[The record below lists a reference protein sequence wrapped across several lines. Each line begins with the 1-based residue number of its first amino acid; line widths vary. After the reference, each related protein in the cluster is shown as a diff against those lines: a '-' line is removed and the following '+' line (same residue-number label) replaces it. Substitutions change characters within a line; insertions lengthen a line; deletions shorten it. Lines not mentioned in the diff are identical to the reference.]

1 MFCRQNICQ
10 QGMLFR
16 VSNIQIRVLNTNR
29 LKIGG
34 FKMAKKIPD
43 VLTLEEQEKLLDQFN
58 LRYITPQRNKTM
70 IQLLLNTGLRLSEV
84 TNLKWNDI
92 DLMTGQVKVVEGKG
106 LKDRILWL
114 DENTLTILRKW
125 KQRQFKEWGKSD
137 LVFTTRSLRQLD
149 GKAVRS
155 MIKTYSDKAGVKK
168 HITTHSLRHTFA
180 SDLLRDTK
188 NIRIVQKAL
197 GHADI
202 SSTQIYTHI
211 VDEELEEAL
220 KSFRSGSK

>member
-1 MFCRQNICQ
+1 
-10 QGMLFR
+10 
-16 VSNIQIRVLNTNR
+16 
-29 LKIGG
+29 
-34 FKMAKKIPD
+34 MAKKIPD
-43 VLTLEEQEKLLDQFN
+43 VLTLDEQEKLLNQFN
-58 LRYITPQRNKTM
+58 LRYITSQRNKTM
-70 IQLLLNTGLRLSEV
+70 IQLLLNTGLRLSEM

-92 DLMTGQVKVVEGKG
+92 DLMTGQAKVVEGKG
-106 LKDRILWL
+106 LKDRMLWL
-114 DENTLTILRKW
+114 DEETLTMLGKW
-125 KQRQFKEWGKSD
+125 KQRQFKEWGRSD
-137 LVFTTRSLRQLD
+137 LVFTTRTLHSLD

-155 MIKTYSDKAGVKK
+155 MIKTYSDKAGIKK

-220 KSFRSGSK
+220 KGFRSGNK

>member
-1 MFCRQNICQ
+1 
-10 QGMLFR
+10 
-16 VSNIQIRVLNTNR
+16 
-29 LKIGG
+29 
-34 FKMAKKIPD
+34 MAKKIPD
-43 VLTLEEQEKLLDQFN
+43 VLTLDEQEKLLDQFN

-70 IQLLLNTGLRLSEV
+70 IQLLLNTGLRLSEM

-114 DENTLTILRKW
+114 DEETLTMLGEW
-125 KQRQFKEWGKSD
+125 KQRQFKEWGESE
-137 LVFTTRSLRQLD
+137 LVFTTRTLRQLD
-149 GKAVRS
+149 GKAVRI
-155 MIKTYSDKAGVKK
+155 MIKTYSDKAGIKK

>member
-1 MFCRQNICQ
+1 M
-10 QGMLFR
+10 
-16 VSNIQIRVLNTNR
+16 T
-29 LKIGG
+29 
-34 FKMAKKIPD
+34 KKIPD
-43 VLTLEEQEKLLDQFN
+43 ILTLDEQERLLDQFN

-70 IQLLLNTGLRLSEV
+70 IQFLLNTGLRLSEM
-84 TNLKWNDI
+84 TNLEWKDI
-92 DLMTGQVKVVEGKG
+92 NLMTGLVKVVEGKG

-114 DENTLTILRKW
+114 DEESLTMLGKW

-137 LVFTTRSLRQLD
+137 LVFTTRTLRPLD

-155 MIKTYSDKAGVKK
+155 MIKTYSDKAGINK

-220 KSFRSGSK
+220 KGFRSRKE

>member
-1 MFCRQNICQ
+1 
-10 QGMLFR
+10 
-16 VSNIQIRVLNTNR
+16 
-29 LKIGG
+29 
-34 FKMAKKIPD
+34 MAKKIPD
-43 VLTLEEQEKLLDQFN
+43 VLSLDEQKRLLDQFN
-58 LRYITPQRNKTM
+58 LRYITSQRNKTM
-70 IQLLLNTGLRLSEV
+70 IQLLLNTGLRLAEM
-84 TNLKWNDI
+84 TNLKWRDI

-114 DENTLTILRKW
+114 DEKTLVMLGKW
-125 KQRQFKEWGKSD
+125 KERQFKEWGKSD
-137 LVFTTRSLRQLD
+137 LVFTTRTLSPLD

-155 MIKTYSDKAGVKK
+155 MIKTYSDKAGINK

-197 GHADI
+197 GHSDI

-211 VDEELEEAL
+211 VDDELEDAL
-220 KSFRSGSK
+220 KSFRNRK

>member
-1 MFCRQNICQ
+1 
-10 QGMLFR
+10 
-16 VSNIQIRVLNTNR
+16 
-29 LKIGG
+29 
-34 FKMAKKIPD
+34 MAKKIPD
-43 VLTLEEQEKLLDQFN
+43 VLTLDEQEKLLNQFN
-58 LRYITPQRNKTM
+58 LRYITSQRNKTM
-70 IQLLLNTGLRLSEV
+70 IQLLLNTGLRLSEM

-114 DENTLTILRKW
+114 DEETLTMLGKW
-125 KQRQFKEWGKSD
+125 KQRQFKEWGKSH
-137 LVFTTRSLRQLD
+137 LVFTTRTLRQLD

-155 MIKTYSDKAGVKK
+155 MIKTYSDKAGIKK

-220 KSFRSGSK
+220 KSFRSGNK

>member
-1 MFCRQNICQ
+1 
-10 QGMLFR
+10 
-16 VSNIQIRVLNTNR
+16 
-29 LKIGG
+29 
-34 FKMAKKIPD
+34 MAKKIPD
-43 VLTLEEQEKLLDQFN
+43 VLTLEEQEKLLEQFN

-70 IQLLLNTGLRLSEV
+70 IHLLLNTGLRLSEM
-84 TNLKWNDI
+84 TNLKWNEI

-114 DENTLTILRKW
+114 DEETLTILGKW

-137 LVFTTRSLRQLD
+137 LVFTTRTLRQLD

-155 MIKTYSDKAGVKK
+155 MIKTYSDKAGIKK

-220 KSFRSGSK
+220 KSFRSGNK

>member
-1 MFCRQNICQ
+1 
-10 QGMLFR
+10 
-16 VSNIQIRVLNTNR
+16 
-29 LKIGG
+29 
-34 FKMAKKIPD
+34 MAKKIPD
-43 VLTLEEQEKLLDQFN
+43 VLTLDEQEKLLNQFN
-58 LRYITPQRNKTM
+58 LRYITSQRNKTM
-70 IQLLLNTGLRLSEV
+70 IQLLLNTGLRLSEM
-84 TNLKWNDI
+84 TNLKWNAI

-114 DENTLTILRKW
+114 DEETLTMLGKW
-125 KQRQFKEWGKSD
+125 KQRQFKEWGRSD
-137 LVFTTRSLRQLD
+137 LVFTTRTLHSLD

-155 MIKTYSDKAGVKK
+155 MIKTYSDKAGIKK

-220 KSFRSGSK
+220 KSFRSGNK

>member
-1 MFCRQNICQ
+1 
-10 QGMLFR
+10 
-16 VSNIQIRVLNTNR
+16 
-29 LKIGG
+29 
-34 FKMAKKIPD
+34 MAKKIPD
-43 VLTLEEQEKLLDQFN
+43 VLTLEEQEKLLEQFN

-70 IQLLLNTGLRLSEV
+70 IHLLLNTGLRLSEM

-114 DENTLTILRKW
+114 DENTLTMLGKW

-137 LVFTTRSLRQLD
+137 LVFTTRTLRQLD

-155 MIKTYSDKAGVKK
+155 MIKTYSDKAGIKK

-220 KSFRSGSK
+220 KSFRSGNK

>member
-1 MFCRQNICQ
+1 M
-10 QGMLFR
+10 
-16 VSNIQIRVLNTNR
+16 T
-29 LKIGG
+29 
-34 FKMAKKIPD
+34 KKIPD
-43 VLTLEEQEKLLDQFN
+43 VLSVGEQKRLLDQFN

-70 IQLLLNTGLRLSEV
+70 IQLLLNTGLRLAEM

-92 DLMTGQVKVVEGKG
+92 DLMTGQLKVVEGKG

-114 DENTLTILRKW
+114 DEKTLVMLGKW
-125 KQRQFKEWGKSD
+125 KQRQFKEWGKSE
-137 LVFTTRSLRQLD
+137 LVFTTRTLKGLD
-149 GKAVRS
+149 GKAVRG
-155 MIKTYSDKAGVKK
+155 MIQTYTEKAGINK

-220 KSFRSGSK
+220 KSFRSGNK

>member
-1 MFCRQNICQ
+1 
-10 QGMLFR
+10 
-16 VSNIQIRVLNTNR
+16 
-29 LKIGG
+29 
-34 FKMAKKIPD
+34 MAKKIPD
-43 VLTLEEQEKLLDQFN
+43 VLTLDEQEKLLNQFN
-58 LRYITPQRNKTM
+58 LRYITSQRNKTM
-70 IQLLLNTGLRLSEV
+70 IQLLLNTGLRLSEM

-114 DENTLTILRKW
+114 DEETLSMLGKW
-125 KQRQFKEWGKSD
+125 KQRQFKEWGRSD
-137 LVFTTRSLRQLD
+137 LVFTTRTLHSLD

-155 MIKTYSDKAGVKK
+155 MIKTYSDKAGIKK

-220 KSFRSGSK
+220 KSFRSGNK

>member
-1 MFCRQNICQ
+1 
-10 QGMLFR
+10 
-16 VSNIQIRVLNTNR
+16 
-29 LKIGG
+29 
-34 FKMAKKIPD
+34 MAKKIPD
-43 VLTLEEQEKLLDQFN
+43 VLTLDEQEKLLNQFN
-58 LRYITPQRNKTM
+58 LRYITSQRNKTM
-70 IQLLLNTGLRLSEV
+70 IQLLLNTGLRLSEM

-114 DENTLTILRKW
+114 DEETLTMLGKW
-125 KQRQFKEWGKSD
+125 KQRQFKEWGKSH
-137 LVFTTRSLRQLD
+137 LVFTTRTLRPLD

-155 MIKTYSDKAGVKK
+155 MIKTYSDKAGIKK

-220 KSFRSGSK
+220 KSFRSGNK

>member
-1 MFCRQNICQ
+1 M
-10 QGMLFR
+10 
-16 VSNIQIRVLNTNR
+16 T
-29 LKIGG
+29 
-34 FKMAKKIPD
+34 KKIPD
-43 VLTLEEQEKLLDQFN
+43 VLSVGEQKRLLDQFN

-70 IQLLLNTGLRLSEV
+70 IQLLLNTGLRLAEM

-92 DLMTGQVKVVEGKG
+92 DLMTGQLKVVEGKG

-114 DENTLTILRKW
+114 DEKTLVMLGKW
-125 KQRQFKEWGKSD
+125 KQRQFKEWGKSE
-137 LVFTTRSLRQLD
+137 LVFTTRTLKGLD
-149 GKAVRS
+149 GKAVRG
-155 MIKTYSDKAGVKK
+155 MIQTYTEKAGINK

-220 KSFRSGSK
+220 KGFRSRNR